1 MQGAMPFKGNYI
13 SYYDFKTNRVAVIDE
28 TLKTGNKTC
37 FVMPL
42 DRSNLHDADAMRG
55 AAAIASKKTSQTQG
69 WDEKWQYL
77 PSPLTMTGQQMFNPA
92 IPECVG
98 ARWIQLD
105 YVGSDQKNRKCSDCY
120 DFCLPDYGIE
130 KDTVRN
136 EEQLN
141 IVKRICFYLF
151 VPEWRTYAQA
161 NNIEQVRSGSSQMV
175 CKQYDGMFLA
185 ETK

>member
-1 MQGAMPFKGNYI
+1 MEII
-13 SYYDFKTNRVAVIDE
+13 SCFSQRQDLTSVRPKTI
-28 TLKTGNKTC
+28 
-37 FVMPL
+37 FFQ
-42 DRSNLHDADAMRG
+42 
-55 AAAIASKKTSQTQG
+55 KTSQTQG

-105 YVGSDQKNRKCSDCY
+105 YVGSDQKSTFAAHLSASARTTVTKPCFSDRKCSDCY